1 MYLLP
6 PHYHM
11 WNKQIALFSTLA
23 TFTLTLVVWSKTDQS
38 LLGYHLCE
46 EMGMGVIG
54 KLGGVGITLA
64 IDGVSLT
71 FLLITSFLFPICLL
85 ASWDSILKVKII
97 NGVINFYD
105 IIVVICTMRMSFRNK
120 NMMKSERGRIEL
132 VRNSD
137 RAGEVVAESARLNTD
152 KGPGIDGTIARGIG
166 VKSGLASLLVL
177 EMLLIALFITTDLIA
192 FYILFE
198 SILLPMLFMIGVWGG
213 DRKVAALSYFF
224 LYTLVGSLLML
235 LAILD
240 IAANSGS
247 TSMVLLEYPLTGY
260 SRLIWVGIF
269 MALWIKTPLVPFHLW
284 LPLAHSEA
292 PLAGS
297 ILLAGVMI
305 KLALYGFLRIMLPIL
320 PEASHYFS
328 PFVYALSAVTI
339 LFCSLAT
346 LRQIDLKQI
355 IAYSSIGHM
364 GVSVMGIFSNKLTGL
379 EGGVL
384 LAIAHGISSP
394 ALFILVTVLYDRYH
408 SRLLRYYR
416 GMAIHMPMFVILLFI
431 FTLCNIAVPISSNY
445 VGEFLSLLGAY
456 QFNLGLTAIAST
468 SVFLTAC
475 YAIWLFNRVSYGYTS
490 SYLLRVKELT
500 RSEYHTLM
508 PLLVVTVA
516 LGVFP
521 DPLVSVNLAYLC
533 NVLN

>member
-1 MYLLP
+1 VLTSLLLIPIAGAISVYLLP
-6 PHYHM
+6 PHLHG

-23 TFTLTLVVWSKTDQS
+23 TFALTLVVWSKTDQS

-46 EMGMGVIG
+46 EMRVGVIG

-64 IDGVSLT
+64 IDGVSLS

-85 ASWDSILKVKII
+85 ASWDSILKAKGA
-97 NGVINFYD
+97 NG
-105 IIVVICTMRMSFRNK
+105 
-120 NMMKSERGRIEL
+120 KSE
-132 VRNSD
+132 
-137 RAGEVVAESARLNTD
+137 
-152 KGPGIDGTIARGIG
+152 RGIG

-177 EMLLIALFITTDLIA
+177 EVLLIALFITTDLIA

-213 DRKVAALSYFF
+213 ERKVAALSYFF

-247 TSMVLLEYPLTGY
+247 TSMVLLEYPLTGN

-384 LAIAHGISSP
+384 LALAHGVSSP
-394 ALFILVTVLYDRYH
+394 ALFILVTVLYGRYH

-416 GMAIHMPMFVILLFI
+416 GMAIHMPMFVTLLFI

-456 QFNLGLTAIAST
+456 QFNPGLTAIAST

-475 YAIWLFNRVSYGYTS
+475 YAIWLFNRVSYGYIS

-500 RSEYHTLM
+500 RAEYHILF

-533 NVLN
+533 NALN